1 MAPLQKM
8 RRGFIIALS
17 VLAVIAAVFA
27 GSLLWPGTS
36 GASERAEEQSVE
48 KELRLKRL
56 QAAPLHGIEK
66 KLVDSGAQ
74 IKQLYA
80 ERVASR
86 WSGISER
93 IQKLAQETGVSAQS
107 IRYKTD
113 PTGLPNLQRVNIET
127 TIGGDY
133 AKIPHFINALER
145 DKLLFL
151 ITQISVTGQEGGM
164 VQLQIRFDTFLKE
177 TA

>member
-1 MAPLQKM
+1 MTPLQKM
-8 RRGFIIALS
+8 RRRFIIVLS
-17 VLAVIAAVFA
+17 VLAVIAIALA
-27 GSLLWPGTS
+27 IYLRWPGISGTS
-36 GASERAEEQSVE
+36 EHAEEQSLE
-48 KELRLKRL
+48 KQLRLKKL
-56 QAAPLHGIEK
+56 QATPLQGIDK
-66 KLVDSGAQ
+66 KLVDSRAQ
-74 IKQLYA
+74 INQLYA

-113 PTGLPNLQRVNIET
+113 PTGLPNLQRVKIET

-133 AKIPHFINALER
+133 IKIPHFINALER

-151 ITQISVTGQEGGM
+151 ITQISVSGQEGGV
-164 VQLQIRFDTFLKE
+164 VQLQIKFDTFLKE